1 MPAKKKTATP
11 SKRGEPAPTLTKAE
25 EDLLWHMGHGYQLE
39 TASLGDNP
47 VLRRL
52 KDNTELRAASVNR
65 RTIEQLQKRGLIS
78 VAKSGGVV
86 KPTVW
91 RVGGKRST

>member
-1 MPAKKKTATP
+1 MLAKKKAAEP
-11 SKRGEPAPTLTKAE
+11 PKRGEPAPKLTKAE

-39 TASLGDNP
+39 TTSLGDNP

-65 RTIEQLQKRGLIS
+65 RTIEELQKRGLIS
-78 VAKSGGVV
+78 VAKSGVVV

-91 RVGGKRST
+91 RVAAKGSK